1 MINSTELSTF
11 LSTVLATEL
20 TTEISGELAVTR
32 LLSSREMLYF
42 ANLIAIPSF
51 EIQSVNE
58 KAGSSPDD

>member
-1 MINSTELSTF
+1 MINSTELPTFFSTTF
-11 LSTVLATEL
+11 VKEL
-20 TTEISGELAVTR
+20 TTENSGELAVTR

-51 EIQSVNE
+51 QIERVNE